1 MGPSVAWGLPTSRTR
16 NTLGHM
22 GMKAVTGCR
31 WPPGS
36 GQRDPPALRQTSLD
50 HRDLCNPVAW
60 GTSVNMNVPTTNS
73 LCRLFACIA
82 IVTPAR
88 AQTINETAK
97 LLPADGAT
105 SDYFGQD
112 VAIEGTTAVIA
123 SPGDDDLGGNS
134 GSVYLFDT
142 ATETQTVKLLPLD
155 GDVSDSFG
163 CSVAISGTTVLV
175 GAFSDDD
182 LGERSGSAY
191 LFDATTGAQI
201 AKLLAA
207 DGDTYDMFGF
217 SVALKGNTAV
227 IGAPGDACGM
237 LSCGSVYLF
246 DTTTG
251 SQIGKLVAADA
262 SANATFGWS
271 VSTDGKKVLIGAP
284 GDNAPALDSGSAY
297 LFDLPSQT
305 ELFKLVPT
313 NGAYADM
320 FGTSV
325 AIDGATALIGAP
337 YNDDLGGQCGAAYAF
352 DTGTGAQTSKLLSPD
367 GATAIWFGYS
377 VSVAGST
384 ALIGAPAA
392 IDNGAWS
399 GSAQLIDLT
408 TGALITKL
416 LPSDGAKGDFFAVT
430 AAMDGTR
437 AIGGAYFK
445 DDLGTDSG
453 AAYVFTLPG
462 GGCNVVFC
470 DTDANNVGDVTLSTC
485 DCSGG
490 SITLDLSTSFVGQFT
505 YPLVGLGTTA
515 VSPTGVSQLCLAGS
529 AIGRYTKDAG
539 AISAVGTFSV
549 DLLNANS
556 APGGGVPTIG
566 GALCNGNTWRFQY
579 WHRAGM
585 NPSRFS
591 KGISGTIN

>member
-1 MGPSVAWGLPTSRTR
+1 
-16 NTLGHM
+16 
-22 GMKAVTGCR
+22 MKAPRTC
-31 WPPGS
+31 
-36 GQRDPPALRQTSLD
+36 ALYGL
-50 HRDLCNPVAW
+50 LIYIALVA
-60 GTSVNMNVPTTNS
+60 
-73 LCRLFACIA
+73 
-82 IVTPAR
+82 PAR
-88 AQTINETAK
+88 AQTINETVN
-97 LLPADGAT
+97 LLPVDGAS
-105 SDYFGQD
+105 SDYFGRE
-112 VAIEGTTAVIA
+112 VAIDGTTVVVA
-123 SPGDDDLGGNS
+123 SPLDDDMGGNS

-142 ATETQTVKLLPLD
+142 TTGAQTMKLLPLD
-155 GDVSDSFG
+155 GDVADGFG
-163 CSVAISGTTVLV
+163 SSVAISGTTVLV
-175 GAFSDDD
+175 GTFSDDD
-182 LGERSGSAY
+182 LGDGSGSAY
-191 LFDATTGAQI
+191 LFDSTTGVQI

-207 DGDTYDMFGF
+207 DGDTNDMFGF

-237 LSCGSVYLF
+237 LNCGSVYLF

-251 SQIGKLVAADA
+251 SQIGKLVASDA
-262 SANATFGWS
+262 SPNATFGWS
-271 VSTDGKKVLIGAP
+271 VSTDGNSVLVGAP
-284 GDNAPALDSGSAY
+284 GDDAPAINSGSAY
-297 LFDLPSQT
+297 LFDLSSQT
-305 ELFKLVPT
+305 ELFKLLPN

-325 AIDGATALIGAP
+325 AIDGSTALIGAP
-337 YNDDLGGQCGAAYAF
+337 YNDDLGVSCGAAYAF

-377 VSVAGST
+377 VAVEGTA
-384 ALIGAPAA
+384 ALIGAPLA
-392 IDNGAWS
+392 IDNGTSS

-408 TGALITKL
+408 TGSLITKL
-416 LPSDGAKGDFFAVT
+416 LPSDGAEGDLFSAG

-437 AIGGAYFK
+437 LIGGAYFK
-445 DDLGTDSG
+445 DDLGANSG

-462 GGCNVVFC
+462 AACNVVFC

-579 WHRAGM
+579 WHRDGM